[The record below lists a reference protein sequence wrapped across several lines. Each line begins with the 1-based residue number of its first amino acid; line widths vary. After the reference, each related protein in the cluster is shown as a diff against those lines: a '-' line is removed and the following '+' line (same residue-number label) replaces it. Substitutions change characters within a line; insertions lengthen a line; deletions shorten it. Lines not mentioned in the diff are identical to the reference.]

1 MTLNDVYKIADEIA
15 PKALSDALCS
25 KYGMYDNSGVLV
37 DTGKS
42 VDGILFSLDFSLGA
56 IAAAIKAKHRL
67 IVTHH
72 PAIYGKIGNLV
83 GGESCHGV
91 RDVLGTGGK
100 LIRAIENGI
109 SVLSMHLNL
118 DCADGGIDESLMR
131 GAMLSA
137 ARANGRQAGED
148 TFADAKAEKRMLT
161 VETDGVSGGYG
172 RIYDVENCGLF
183 AFCEELKKTF
193 STMQVCVYGN
203 RDARVSRVASFCGAG
218 ADEESLAFACG
229 YGADTFISSDF
240 KHHVV
245 AAAREKNKSVI
256 ILTHYA
262 SENYGFEK
270 YYQKIR
276 KQSEVP
282 CEFYTDEEL
291 L

>member
-56 IAAAIKAKHRL
+56 IAAAIKAKRRL

-83 GGESCHGV
+83 GGESSHGV

-100 LIRAIENGI
+100 LIQAIENGI

-137 ARANGRQAGED
+137 ARANGRAAIPSFPPILSTTSSRRRG
-148 TFADAKAEKRMLT
+148 KRT
-161 VETDGVSGGYG
+161 
-172 RIYDVENCGLF
+172 
-183 AFCEELKKTF
+183 
-193 STMQVCVYGN
+193 
-203 RDARVSRVASFCGAG
+203 SR
-218 ADEESLAFACG
+218 
-229 YGADTFISSDF
+229 
-240 KHHVV
+240 
-245 AAAREKNKSVI
+245 
-256 ILTHYA
+256 
-262 SENYGFEK
+262 
-270 YYQKIR
+270 
-276 KQSEVP
+276 
-282 CEFYTDEEL
+282 
-291 L
+291 

>member
-25 KYGMYDNSGVLV
+25 TYGMYDNSGVLV

-56 IAAAIKAKHRL
+56 IAAAIKAKRRL

-83 GGESCHGV
+83 GGESSHGV

-100 LIRAIENGI
+100 LIQAIENGI

-137 ARANGRQAGED
+137 AAGER
-148 TFADAKAEKRMLT
+148 TGGGRRYFCGREGRKAYAD
-161 VETDGVSGGYG
+161 SGNERRFG
-172 RIYDVENCGLF
+172 RIRKNIRRGKLR
-183 AFCEELKKTF
+183 AFRFLRGT
-193 STMQVCVYGN
+193 
-203 RDARVSRVASFCGAG
+203 
-218 ADEESLAFACG
+218 
-229 YGADTFISSDF
+229 
-240 KHHVV
+240 
-245 AAAREKNKSVI
+245 EKNFFGKAGMR
-256 ILTHYA
+256 L
-262 SENYGFEK
+262 
-270 YYQKIR
+270 R
-276 KQSEVP
+276 KQER
-282 CEFYTDEEL
+282 
-291 L
+291 

>member
-56 IAAAIKAKHRL
+56 IAAAIKAKRRL

-100 LIRAIENGI
+100 LIQAIENGI

-137 ARANGRQAGED
+137 ARANGRAYYHERYHQTHLFSSRLRRRQRANHRRR
-148 TFADAKAEKRMLT
+148 AKIL
-161 VETDGVSGGYG
+161 
-172 RIYDVENCGLF
+172 
-183 AFCEELKKTF
+183 
-193 STMQVCVYGN
+193 
-203 RDARVSRVASFCGAG
+203 SR
-218 ADEESLAFACG
+218 
-229 YGADTFISSDF
+229 TRR
-240 KHHVV
+240 K
-245 AAAREKNKSVI
+245 KSV
-256 ILTHYA
+256 
-262 SENYGFEK
+262 
-270 YYQKIR
+270 
-276 KQSEVP
+276 
-282 CEFYTDEEL
+282 C
-291 L
+291 